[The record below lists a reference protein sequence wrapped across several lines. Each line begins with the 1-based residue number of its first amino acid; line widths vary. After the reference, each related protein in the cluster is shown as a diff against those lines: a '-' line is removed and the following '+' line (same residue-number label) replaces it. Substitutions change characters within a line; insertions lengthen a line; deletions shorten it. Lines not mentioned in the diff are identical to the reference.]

1 MTEVTWTALARA
13 AGQSQLINLC
23 RASVGS
29 GAMDVSALPWYPV
42 QGTQDQA
49 AIMEVGSRRLFLLC
63 LFASTS

>member
-13 AGQSQLINLC
+13 VGQSQLVNLC

-29 GAMDVSALPWYPV
+29 RAMDVSALPWYPV
-42 QGTQDQA
+42 QGTQDQTA
-49 AIMEVGSRRLFLLC
+49 GMQVGSWRLFLFC